1 MGGMDA
7 AERAKRYVLVVETN
21 VDDRFQVSMLLQR
34 FGCTI
39 CSAHSAEEALEFL
52 AVAPPAA
59 VVSEEGKTGTGLIA
73 KIKTD
78 GRFSD
83 VPVILLTSLPDHAL
97 EDRVRRGEIA
107 AVLRKPVDAEAFYR
121 AIQASIEK
129 TPRKNIRITTYLP
142 AKMTDDPVT
151 GDGYVT
157 VLSEHGMFFR
167 TLEPRA
173 VRMRVP
179 VSFSLPGSEVKAEAT
194 VLYTCSFD
202 EGPFKEPGMGMKF
215 SKISDDARALIRNFI
230 LGQIGAGTGTRGI

>member
-1 MGGMDA
+1 MGNRDA

-21 VDDRFQVSMLLQR
+21 VDDRFMVSMLLQR

-39 CSAHSAEEALEFL
+39 CSAYSAEETLEFL
-52 AVAPPAA
+52 TVAPPAA
-59 VVSEEGKTGTGLIA
+59 VVSEGGQIGAGILA
-73 KIKTD
+73 RIKKD
-78 GRFSD
+78 DRFSD
-83 VPVILLTSLPDHAL
+83 VPVIILASSQDHAL

-121 AIQASIEK
+121 AIQASVEK
-129 TPRKNIRITTYLP
+129 TPRKNIRIATYLP
-142 AKMTDDPVT
+142 AKMTDDPVN

-173 VRMRVP
+173 VRMPVP
-179 VSFSLPGSEVKAEAT
+179 VSFSLRGREVVAEAT
-194 VLYTCSFD
+194 VLYTCAFD

-215 SKISDDARALIRNFI
+215 SKISDDARALIRNYI
-230 LGQIGAGTGTRGI
+230 LEQIGAGPGTGGV

>member
-1 MGGMDA
+1 MDA
-7 AERAKRYVLVVETN
+7 AERVKRYVLVVETN
-21 VDDRFQVSMLLQR
+21 VDDRFMVSMLLQR

-39 CSAHSAEEALEFL
+39 CSAHSAEEVLEFL
-52 AVAPPAA
+52 SVAPPAA
-59 VVSEEGKTGTGLIA
+59 VISEGGQPGAVLLA
-73 KIKTD
+73 RIKKD

-83 VPVILLTSLPDHAL
+83 VPVILLTPLPDHAL

-121 AIQASIEK
+121 AIQASVEK
-129 TPRKNIRITTYLP
+129 TPRKNIRIATYLP
-142 AKMTDDPVT
+142 AKMTDDPVN

-173 VRMRVP
+173 VRMQVP
-179 VSFSLPGSEVKAEAT
+179 VSFSFPGCEVMAEAT
-194 VLYTCSFD
+194 VLYTCGFD
-202 EGPFKEPGMGMKF
+202 EGPFKDPGMGMKF

-230 LGQIGAGTGTRGI
+230 LEQIGAGPGNRGT

>member
-1 MGGMDA
+1 MDA

-21 VDDRFQVSMLLQR
+21 VDDRFTVSMLLQQ

-52 AVAPPAA
+52 TVAPPAA
-59 VVSEEGKTGTGLIA
+59 VVSEEGQLGTGLLA
-73 KIKTD
+73 RIKKD

-83 VPVILLTSLPDHAL
+83 IPVILLTSSPDHTL

-107 AVLRKPVDAEAFYR
+107 AVLGKPVDAEAFYQ

-129 TPRKNIRITTYLP
+129 TPRKNIRIATYLP
-142 AKMTDDPVT
+142 AKITDDPVD

-173 VRMRVP
+173 VHMKVP
-179 VSFSLPGSEVKAEAT
+179 VSFSLSEGREVMVEAT

-202 EGPFKEPGMGMKF
+202 EGPFNEPGMGMQF
-215 SKISDDARALIRNFI
+215 SKISDDGRALVRNFI
-230 LGQIGAGTGTRGI
+230 LEQIGTGMGNRRT

>member
-1 MGGMDA
+1 MGGLDA
-7 AERAKRYVLVVETN
+7 SERAKRYVLVVESN
-21 VDDRFQVSMLLQR
+21 VDDRFTVSMLLQR

-52 AVAPPAA
+52 TVAPPAA
-59 VVSEEGKTGTGLIA
+59 VVSEEGQTGTVLLA
-73 KIKTD
+73 RIKKD

-97 EDRVRRGEIA
+97 QDRVRRGEIT

-129 TPRKNIRITTYLP
+129 TPRKNIRIVAYLP
-142 AKMTDDPVT
+142 AKLADDPAG

-157 VLSEHGMFFR
+157 VLSEYGMFFR

-173 VRMRVP
+173 VHAKVP
-179 VSFSLPGSEVKAEAT
+179 VGITVKDRSIQVEAE

-202 EGPFKEPGMGMKF
+202 EGPFNQPGMGMKF
-215 SKISDDARALIRNFI
+215 TKISDDARALIRNFI
-230 LGQIGAGTGTRGI
+230 LEQIGAGTGNRGA